1 MEMSEKVPS
10 PNPEELIPA
19 VEQIARQAGHAVME
33 LFDRAKVYAK
43 ADGSSVTD
51 ADLAAENIILPAL
64 QKITPQVPIISEERV
79 ADGNIPDFSA
89 GTFWTVDPIDG
100 TQEYIDRTDG
110 FVVAIGLV
118 SGNKPALGVVYH
130 PSLDLL
136 YSAAGSGTASKT
148 DADGKRTPLTADTA
162 NAPAPR
168 VLLQKKYAHLPQ
180 IRDYL
185 AKRFKDR
192 PIREDTETG
201 IFRPCQIAEG
211 LADLFVFCTAKPQ
224 GRIAFWDV
232 APGQAIIEAMGG
244 HVETLDG
251 QPFLYDASDCL
262 VPAHIALSPLRAAQG
277 F

>member
-1 MEMSEKVPS
+1 MNKVVSDPA
-10 PNPEELIPA
+10 PQDLLPA
-19 VEQIARQAGHAVME
+19 VEQIVRQAGHTVMA
-33 LFDRAKVYAK
+33 LYDRAKVYAK
-43 ADGSSVTD
+43 ADGSNVTD
-51 ADLAAENIILPAL
+51 ADIASENIILPAL

-79 ADGNIPDFSA
+79 ADGKIPDFSA

-110 FVVAIGLV
+110 FVVAVGLV
-118 SGNKPALGVVYH
+118 IGNKPALGVVYH

-136 YSAAGSGTASKT
+136 YSAAGRGTAT
-148 DADGKRTPLTADTA
+148 RTGADGKRTPLAAGT
-162 NAPAPR
+162 APAAPVPR
-168 VLLQKKYAHLPQ
+168 ILLQKKYAHLPQ
-180 IRDYL
+180 IRNYL
-185 AKRFKDR
+185 AEHFKDQ

-211 LADLFVFCTAKPQ
+211 QADLFVFCTAKPQ

-244 HVETLDG
+244 RVETLDG
-251 QPFLYDASDCL
+251 QPLPYDAADCL
-262 VPAHIALSPLRAAQG
+262 VPPHIALSPFRAVQG